1 MEMSQMALMLVSHQ
15 IVMLF
20 NTANIII
27 GFPERHINLYGQ
39 MARLNLYGMAKGMF
53 LGAACC

>member
-1 MEMSQMALMLVSHQ
+1 
-15 IVMLF
+15 MLF

-27 GFPERHINLYGQ
+27 GSPERRINFYGQ